1 MVGFLLSRGP
11 SAVLTF
17 PFSDENSSTSTSSSS
32 VTMAKPVFLRASML
46 RPSAFSAHS
55 FSSKPATEAAE
66 VPVIEPVATTDHD
79 TAEVPTQPTA
89 EDEQK
94 SGTTEE
100 GKPAQDPLSLLTKS
114 NGLAKSNPFNAVQ
127 VTPLAN
133 SSGFVF
139 GQNTRD
145 RVTGNVEDEDAAAA
159 GSNGDLSFSA
169 SAGPPTTSSGTPEEP
184 GSADASS
191 SDKEKGDAASGKSL
205 SDVAREYEENKNARK
220 RKFEEVETFTGE
232 EDEINVLDVSRLVAA
247 IDIVDINF
255 VFLFRRSLVNC
266 THSLRCTRS
275 GAGARCD

>member
-1 MVGFLLSRGP
+1 MAL
-11 SAVLTF
+11 
-17 PFSDENSSTSTSSSS
+17 SDENSSTSTSSSS

-46 RPSAFSAHS
+46 RPSAFSAQS

-66 VPVIEPVATTDHD
+66 VPVIEPVGTPDN

-89 EDEQK
+89 GDEQK
-94 SGTTEE
+94 LGTAEQEKPTE
-100 GKPAQDPLSLLTKS
+100 DPLSLLTKS

-127 VTPLAN
+127 VTPLSN

-169 SAGPPTTSSGTPEEP
+169 SAGPSTNSSGTPEEP

-232 EDEINVLDVSRLVAA
+232 EDEINVLDVSRLVTA
-247 IDIVDINF
+247 IENVVVNFAF
-255 VFLFRRSLVNC
+255 VFILRRLLVNC
-266 THSLRCTRS
+266 THSLRCTRN